1 MKKKLMSIILST
13 ALAIDAMPV
22 MSADTPCT
30 FDDASVHLK
39 ISHQQKRA
47 SR

>member
-13 ALAIDAMPV
+13 ALAIDAMP
-22 MSADTPCT
+22 ADTPCT